1 MNSSVNYRSI
11 CQEYIGKVRNVYK
24 YNDSIFII
32 ASNRISA
39 FDHIL
44 PREIPFKG
52 AVLNK
57 LSTFFLEKTRHL
69 VPNWLFSSPHAH
81 IAIGQNCELIP
92 IEVIIRGYITGSMWR
107 AYENG
112 QTEFCGHNL
121 PEGLKRNQKLEKP
134 IITPTTKAVE
144 GHDEDTSEEAI
155 IQSGIVSQKDWKT
168 IKDHAFKIY
177 EFGTEYAATKDLILV
192 DTKLEFGRN
201 NLGEILLIDEI
212 LTPDSSRYFIKSSYS
227 DNFEKGEEPKQLS
240 KEFVRQWLIEQGFM
254 GREDDKMPDMP
265 DDFVD
270 EISEKYIDLYQKLTG
285 EVFDKLNN
293 KWDQDL
299 MDQKIND
306 FISKRKIDEI
316 E

>member
-1 MNSSVNYRSI
+1 MNSSLNYKSV

-24 YNDSIFII
+24 HENNIFII

-44 PREIPFKG
+44 PREIPYKG

-57 LSTFFLEKTRHL
+57 LSTFFLEKSKHL
-69 VPNWLFSSPHAH
+69 VPNWLEATPHANL
-81 IAIGQNCELIP
+81 AIGQNCELIP

-107 AYENG
+107 AYEAG
-112 QTEFCGHNL
+112 QTEFCGHHL
-121 PEGLKRNQKLEKP
+121 PEGLKRNQKLEHP

-155 IQSGIVSQKDWKT
+155 LQSGVVSQKDWET
-168 IKDHAFKIY
+168 IKTYAFKIY

-201 NLGEILLIDEI
+201 KQGEIMLIDEI
-212 LTPDSSRYFIKSSYS
+212 LTPDSSRYFIKSSYAE
-227 DNFEKGEEPKQLS
+227 NFEKGEEPKQLS

-254 GREDDKMPDMP
+254 GRDGDQMPEMPDE
-265 DDFVD
+265 FVN

-285 EVFDKLNN
+285 EIFDKAHNGWN
-293 KWDQDL
+293 QD
-299 MDQKIND
+299 KIDNEINE
-306 FISKRKIDEI
+306 FISKK
-316 E
+316 

>member
-1 MNSSVNYRSI
+1 
-11 CQEYIGKVRNVYK
+11 
-24 YNDSIFII
+24 
-32 ASNRISA
+32 
-39 FDHIL
+39 
-44 PREIPFKG
+44 
-52 AVLNK
+52 
-57 LSTFFLEKTRHL
+57 
-69 VPNWLFSSPHAH
+69 
-81 IAIGQNCELIP
+81 
-92 IEVIIRGYITGSMWR
+92 
-107 AYENG
+107 
-112 QTEFCGHNL
+112 L

-155 IQSGIVSQKDWKT
+155 IRSGVVSQKDWET
-168 IKDHAFKIY
+168 IKGHAFKIY

-201 NLGEILLIDEI
+201 KQGEILLIDEI

-265 DDFVD
+265 DDFVH

-306 FISKRKIDEI
+306 FISKK
-316 E
+316 